1 MKFIR
6 KNIKIISIFIII
18 VLAIICLFIKI
29 YLNNNSNLD
38 NEVEEVIELEKDIEV
53 IEEEEVIELVS
64 VDIKGAIITPGVYE
78 IEKGKKVIDVV
89 NKAGGLTEDA
99 DTSMIN
105 LAKQVA
111 NEMVIII
118 YTKEEVKKYSTK
130 EEIVKVIDKECI
142 CPKITNDACINTKE
156 ETSSSNKNDNK
167 QNITTGKV
175 NLNTATLEELQG
187 LTGVGESKAQAI
199 IDYRIEN
206 GNFKNIEDIKNVS
219 GIGEAL
225 YEKIKDNITI

>member
-6 KNIKIISIFIII
+6 SNIKIISIFIII
-18 VLAIICLFIKI
+18 ILVIVCIFIKM
-29 YLNNNSNLD
+29 YLNNNSELD
-38 NEVEEVIELEKDIEV
+38 NEVEEVIELEKDNEV
-53 IEEEEVIELVS
+53 EEEIIELVS

-105 LAKQVA
+105 LAKQVV

-130 EEIVKVIDKECI
+130 EEIIKVIDKECI
-142 CPKITNDACINTKE
+142 CPKITNDACINNKE
-156 ETSSSNKNDNK
+156 ESSNDNKNDNE
-167 QNITTGKV
+167 QNITNDKV

-199 IDYRIEN
+199 IDYRTEN
-206 GNFKNIEDIKNVS
+206 GNFKSIEDIKNVS